1 MTKLEAF
8 KEIFSFYSYIYIY
21 IYISMGLYEQNKKS
35 DAKASDFGGGNWDR
49 TNDLMHVKHT
59 L

>member
-1 MTKLEAF
+1 MTKLESF
-8 KEIFSFYSYIYIY
+8 KKIFSFYS
-21 IYISMGLYEQNKKS
+21 YISMGLYEQNKKS

>member
-1 MTKLEAF
+1 MMLLVLLANIIEKSQVIRL
-8 KEIFSFYSYIYIY
+8 
-21 IYISMGLYEQNKKS
+21 GL
-35 DAKASDFGGGNWDR
+35 FGGGNWDR

>member
-1 MTKLEAF
+1 MMKMVYFFEKMSRKEVGGKSENLKNARKTRLFEAF
-8 KEIFSFYSYIYIY
+8 LI
-21 IYISMGLYEQNKKS
+21 
-35 DAKASDFGGGNWDR
+35 GGGNWDR